1 MRNALFIFF
10 IFISSMTF
18 AHDYYFAFAEV
29 EYDEMKGELQATLIV
44 STHDMENFLR
54 KKGVTERDLSSYC
67 NDTIALRNIQNE
79 LLKGFSIQ
87 IGTKTLNLTLEGME
101 VQLTGL
107 TNFYFSA
114 KEVSALE
121 SVSIKFDLL
130 MDVFAEQQNKLTF
143 IYRNTK
149 NTYVFL
155 SNRKEQDIILLE
167 K

>member
-29 EYDEMKGELQATLIV
+29 EYDEMNGELQATLIV
-44 STHDMENFLR
+44 STHDMENMLR
-54 KKGVTERDLSSYC
+54 KKGIIERDLSSYS
-67 NDTIALRNIQNE
+67 NDTTALRNIQNE
-79 LLKGFSIQ
+79 ILKGFSIQ
-87 IGTKTLNLTLEGME
+87 IGTKTLFLTLEGME

-114 KEVSALE
+114 NEIPPLE
-121 SVSIKFDLL
+121 TLSVKFDLL
-130 MDVFAEQQNKLTF
+130 MNVFAEQQNKLTF

-155 SNRKEQDIILLE
+155 SNRKEQELTLL
-167 K
+167 KK

>member
-44 STHDMENFLR
+44 STHDMENMLR

>member
-1 MRNALFIFF
+1 MSF
-10 IFISSMTF
+10 S
-18 AHDYYFAFAEV
+18 HDYYFAFAEV
-29 EYDEMKGELQATLIV
+29 EYNEMNGELQATLIV
-44 STHDMENFLR
+44 STHDLENTLR
-54 KKGVTERDLSSYC
+54 KKGTIERDLSSYSS
-67 NDTIALRNIQNE
+67 DTSALRNIQNE

-114 KEVSALE
+114 KEIPSLKTI
-121 SVSIKFDLL
+121 SVKFDLL

-149 NTYVFL
+149 NTYVFM
-155 SNRKEQDIILLE
+155 SNRKEQEIILLE

>member
-1 MRNALFIFF
+1 
-10 IFISSMTF
+10 MTF

-44 STHDMENFLR
+44 STHDMENMLR
-54 KKGVTERDLSSYC
+54 KKGVTERDLSSYS

-87 IGTKTLNLTLEGME
+87 IGTKTLSLTLEGME

-149 NTYVFL
+149 NTYAFL